1 MAHME
6 VIEYGSTPRSRWL
19 HARRFKIAL
28 GIALAEGVLVIVDVI
43 PAWIAVLAGIAVV
56 GYWFFVGR
64 NHKSQ
69 VARDAG
75 WTAAMSQVIV
85 ALVPLLAFVLTTLA
99 ILVLVLIAVVALVAL
114 IADRR

>member
-1 MAHME
+1 MSHMD

-28 GIALAEGVLVIVDVI
+28 GIALAEGVLVIAHVI
-43 PAWIAVLAGIAVV
+43 PAWIAILAGIAVL
-56 GYWFFVGR
+56 GYWFFAGR
-64 NHKSQ
+64 NHTSQ
-69 VARDAG
+69 VLRDAS

-99 ILVLVLIAVVALVAL
+99 IFVLVLIAVVALVAL
-114 IADRR
+114 LADRR